1 MSALGGTA
9 DTENE
14 LRVPLL
20 AAQLLSIAT
29 PITGFA
35 CALYF
40 WSRLAHVIVYTLG
53 IPVLRTLAF
62 AGRFAAQ
69 AGPASACDLQVELT
83 ASLLPLARTPTPKR
97 KWRGQEPIKLPPP
110 PVCRASDYPLPQR
123 RCRSRAR
130 ASLRTRGAR
139 ALPSWDSKRG
149 VAVRQGLRFLR
160 AELPRI
166 LATPPEVLLPRMVRV
181 IEGFAGAGWMSGSVT
196 YLARSQTLARQDRRR
211 RARGRHGQVWTALA

>member
-110 PVCRASDYPLPQR
+110 LSAAPQTIHYHSVDVAHGLVLLFELGRQGPSIMGFEAR
-123 RCRSRAR
+123 RCGAAGSAVFAR
-130 ASLRTRGAR
+130 
-139 ALPSWDSKRG
+139 
-149 VAVRQGLRFLR
+149 
-160 AELPRI
+160 
-166 LATPPEVLLPRMVRV
+166 
-181 IEGFAGAGWMSGSVT
+181 
-196 YLARSQTLARQDRRR
+196 
-211 RARGRHGQVWTALA
+211 